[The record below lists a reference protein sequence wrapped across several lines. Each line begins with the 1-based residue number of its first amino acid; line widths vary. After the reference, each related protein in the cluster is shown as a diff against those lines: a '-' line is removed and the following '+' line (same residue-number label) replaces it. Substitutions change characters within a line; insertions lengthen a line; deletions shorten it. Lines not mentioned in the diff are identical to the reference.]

1 MPLPKCWKKIIQQ
14 QQQQDYFIALID
26 AIAQQRAQGIEIYPK
41 DQDIYNA
48 FQYVGIDKIKVVILG
63 QDPYHGVD
71 QARGLAFSV
80 NRDDKIPPSLVNIYK
95 ELQTDIDGFEIPQH
109 GDLSSWAEQ
118 GVLLLNTVL
127 TVQRA
132 KAHSHAK
139 LGWETFTDK
148 VIAQISAQNPHCVFL
163 LWGSH
168 AHTKGE
174 NIDRQKHLVLSAV
187 HPSPLSAYRGFFG
200 CKHFSAANAWLEA
213 KGEAGIDWKI
223 KDHGSL
229 SLF

>member
-1 MPLPKCWKKIIQQ
+1 
-14 QQQQDYFIALID
+14 
-26 AIAQQRAQGIEIYPK
+26 
-41 DQDIYNA
+41 
-48 FQYVGIDKIKVVILG
+48 VILG